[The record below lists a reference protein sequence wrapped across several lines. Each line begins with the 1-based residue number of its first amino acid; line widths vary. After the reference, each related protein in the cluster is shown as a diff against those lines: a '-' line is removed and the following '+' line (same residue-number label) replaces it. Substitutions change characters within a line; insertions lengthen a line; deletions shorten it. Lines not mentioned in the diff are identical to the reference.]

1 MQGDDFRSLFQ
12 RSNRRF
18 DLQAQHLEIRDPLAG
33 IFLLNCFAAA
43 RSQFAR
49 ALIQDVRSHV
59 G

>member
-1 MQGDDFRSLFQ
+1 MIFGASSK

-18 DLQAQHLEIRDPLAG
+18 DLQAQRLEIRDSLAG

>member
-1 MQGDDFRSLFQ
+1 MIFGASSK

-18 DLQAQHLEIRDPLAG
+18 DLQAQRLEIRDSLAG

-43 RSQFAR
+43 RSQFER

>member
-18 DLQAQHLEIRDPLAG
+18 DLQAQRLEIRDSLAG

-43 RSQFAR
+43 RSQFER